1 MNIELDLVLNQ
12 IGSKCF
18 LKMIKTKGFKNPKI
32 RSQDQ
37 TRVSIKKNKKKLESE
52 HKFLLESRTG

>member
-18 LKMIKTKGFKNPKI
+18 LKMIKTKGFKNLKI